1 VFNHAADAAAER
13 RKDATRR
20 QSTFGL
26 KGEEAKH
33 NIPNNMRYNYA
44 DSHLENPVVAHTLP
58 YSDRQRHQLDLSLLH
73 WLGETGIIAD
83 IVGSLSQPVT
93 ILALESYCRDG
104 TLYCM
109 ILENVLKLT
118 LPKEWHRQPSGYIE
132 CMSNLKQCFDV
143 LRKCQN
149 MSARYLYAGVE
160 EDVCRG
166 KWDSI
171 LGSLEDVH
179 RFADNVHPH
188 AQIFSTVD
196 IHGNVIK
203 PKDVKAGFNYE
214 TVQAPYLGSNPQY
227 VASLEAADNAPPG
240 EDEAFGS
247 ARAHSSGPGGRTSA
261 VAGPGSDLLHDVPYA
276 FAPLLD
282 IAPPAPSAQAPL
294 KPRTVTPGLA
304 QQLQRSP
311 SSNSPLPDDFFGRQG
326 GAGGVDLF
334 PSNVVSGE
342 NLTNILG
349 RQTESGP
356 PLHPSSRPAPRS
368 RIPTPVKQRPAA
380 EPLPSPILP
389 ASTQQGSITQPSVTK
404 GSWPVDHRQLSQAL
418 GFTDSETEAL
428 HAPSQL
434 HDSLDRSR
442 RATDSRGSPAR
453 SRSASPSRASPA
465 VTPALAK
472 RFHRYNRRGVN
483 TTAISEFD
491 DDSLD
496 EAPPTPDSID
506 AAAAAAS
513 ASPADMHKARKIL
526 KWFGQLNMK
535 VAHKNGNFVRHTFS
549 DGVILCILL
558 QKLER
563 CGPLAG
569 TFPQPKTQGERV
581 QNIRRCLEL
590 LATRHKSIPLRS
602 LSCEEEVL
610 DGNISATLDLLLC
623 IRRAYA
629 THRL

>member
-1 VFNHAADAAAER
+1 MV
-13 RKDATRR
+13 
-20 QSTFGL
+20 
-26 KGEEAKH
+26 
-33 NIPNNMRYNYA
+33 
-44 DSHLENPVVAHTLP
+44 
-58 YSDRQRHQLDLSLLH
+58 
-73 WLGETGIIAD
+73 
-83 IVGSLSQPVT
+83 
-93 ILALESYCRDG
+93 
-104 TLYCM
+104 
-109 ILENVLKLT
+109 LENVLKLT
-118 LPKEWHRQPSGYIE
+118 LLKEWHRQPSSYIE

-160 EDVCRG
+160 EDICRG

-196 IHGNVIK
+196 VHGNVIK
-203 PKDVKAGFNYE
+203 PKDVRAGFNYD

-227 VASLEAADNAPPG
+227 VASLEAAEYTPAG
-240 EDEAFGS
+240 EDDAEAPGGTR
-247 ARAHSSGPGGRTSA
+247 ARPSGPGARTTA
-261 VAGPGSDLLHDVPYA
+261 VAGLGSDLLHDVPYA

-282 IAPPAPSAQAPL
+282 IAPPATSTQPSS
-294 KPRTVTPGLA
+294 KPRTVTPGLE
-304 QQLQRSP
+304 QQLRRSP
-311 SSNSPLPDDFFGRQG
+311 SSNSPLPADFFGRQG

-334 PSNVVSGE
+334 PSNAVSGE
-342 NLTNILG
+342 NVTNILSK
-349 RQTESGP
+349 QAESGP
-356 PLHPSSRPAPRS
+356 PLHPSSRPVPRS
-368 RIPTPVKQRPAA
+368 RIPTPVKPRSPTGS
-380 EPLPSPILP
+380 PLSPILP
-389 ASTQQGSITQPSVTK
+389 VPTQQDTASARGSSSASHWFQDSATQPSTPGGGK
-404 GSWPVDHRQLSQAL
+404 PADHRQLSQAL

-442 RATDSRGSPAR
+442 RGAGSHGSPAR
-453 SRSASPSRASPA
+453 SRSVSPSRASPA
-465 VTPALAK
+465 LTPASAK
-472 RFHRYNRRGVN
+472 RFHLYNRRGVN

-491 DDSLD
+491 SDSLD
-496 EAPPTPDSID
+496 ESPPTPDSIE

-513 ASPADMHKARKIL
+513 ASPADMHKARKII

-535 VAHKNGNFVRHTFS
+535 LAHKNGNFARHTFG
-549 DGVILCILL
+549 DGVLLCMLL

-569 TFPQPKTQGERV
+569 TFPHPRTQGERV